1 MEIIFDISEEELPV
15 FLAEVDEHLQVL
27 DDVLIRLERE
37 ERDPELIQMV
47 FRAAHTIKGM
57 SGMIGH
63 KRMTT
68 LTHTLENILDGVRK
82 HSIPMSKQ
90 LFDLCLDAVDHL
102 RLLRD
107 EVVTS
112 QASDMDVDVMVKA
125 LKDFMDNSRNDA
137 PAAQPPVELSFE
149 DNILAKQKI
158 EDQIDAIIAGS
169 GALQDVSPSQPAAVQ
184 NKIDA
189 LINGGEPGAE
199 SGGSRVLQI
208 HAKIDPDSISS
219 AARAFQLMMA
229 LQEVGEIQSMA
240 PDQSQIETIAS
251 VTDFQAALSSTQPFE
266 VISHALTRIS
276 DILDI
281 SVDGVVILANGT
293 VVEQP
298 KVRKAEAGPAFEAL
312 PQQPQAPE
320 IVKEPDPDL
329 SKPAQAQQP
338 ASNGNGTT
346 SERRAAAPL
355 GRRSSDMTI
364 RANVE
369 RLDNLMNLVGELITD
384 RNHLKKIH
392 GRVTRNNANDDEI
405 AETITHLGRITD
417 QLQEEVM
424 HIRMLPISSSFSKFP
439 RMVRDMCQKV
449 GKNIDIVI
457 HGEET
462 EMDRSMIEE
471 INDPLIHLVRNSVDH
486 GIESPEVRRAAG
498 KPERGTITLT
508 ARHEQGRIILTVE
521 DDGGGIDGEKLR
533 KSAIQKGLI
542 TAEEAANLTEE
553 QSVDLMFM
561 AGLSTAQKVTDISG
575 RGVGLDIVS
584 TNIQR
589 VNGSIQVETKL
600 GQGTQFK
607 IVLPLTLAIVPAL
620 LVQVGDAT
628 FAIPLVMI
636 TETLRLE
643 EDDIKY
649 VSQKPVTVLR
659 QSVLSLMRLSEIFKS
674 VSDSEQKKN
683 VFAVVV
689 QSGKQRVGLI
699 VDSLVGEED
708 VVVKPLG
715 GFIGDIPGISSA
727 AILSEGQVALIV
739 DVFGL
744 FKLAGI

>member
-27 DDVLIRLERE
+27 DDILIRLERE
-37 ERDPELIQMV
+37 EPDSELIQTV
-47 FRAAHTIKGM
+47 FRSAHTIKGM

-63 KRMTT
+63 KRMTN

-82 HSIPMSKQ
+82 NSIPISKQ
-90 LFDLCLDAVDHL
+90 LFDLCLEAVDHL

-112 QASDMDVDVMVKA
+112 QTCDVNIDEMVTA
-125 LKDFMDNSRNDA
+125 LKDFIENVKNENLQKTQENTISDA
-137 PAAQPPVELSFE
+137 LLEENV
-149 DNILAKQKI
+149 LARQKI
-158 EDQIDAIIAGS
+158 ETQIDAIIAGVGIS
-169 GALQDVSPSQPAAVQ
+169 DSQSSPHNVQD
-184 NKIDA
+184 KIDA
-189 LINGGEPGAE
+189 LITSAPDLECRP
-199 SGGSRVLQI
+199 LQI
-208 HAKIDPDSISS
+208 HARIDPGSISS

-229 LQEVGEIQSMA
+229 LQDMGDIQSMEPSQA
-240 PDQSQIETIAS
+240 QIETSAS
-251 VTDFQAALSSTQPFE
+251 VSVFTAVVNTSWSVEMVRSAL
-266 VISHALTRIS
+266 ARIS
-276 DILDI
+276 DVDEASI
-281 SVDGVVILANGT
+281 DGVIVIANGS
-293 VVEQP
+293 VVIEPPRQTLPDQPEPP
-298 KVRKAEAGPAFEAL
+298 KVPEKVENTSTL
-312 PQQPQAPE
+312 P
-320 IVKEPDPDL
+320 VKTPTAATPPV
-329 SKPAQAQQP
+329 S
-338 ASNGNGTT
+338 SND
-346 SERRAAAPL
+346 RRASTPF
-355 GRRSSDMTI
+355 GRRSADMTI

-392 GRVTRNNANDDEI
+392 SRVARNNSNDDQI

-424 HIRMLPISSSFSKFP
+424 HIRMLPISSSFGKFP
-439 RMVRDMCQKV
+439 RMVRDMSQKI
-449 GKNIDIVI
+449 GKPIDVVI

-486 GIESPEVRRAAG
+486 GIESPEERRAAG

-533 KSAIQKGLI
+533 KSAVQKGLI
-542 TAEEAANLTEE
+542 TAEEAAALTED
-553 QSVDLMFM
+553 QSIDLMFM

-589 VNGSIQVETKL
+589 VNGSIQVETQI
-600 GQGTQFK
+600 GRGTQFK

-620 LVQVGDAT
+620 LVKVADAT

-643 EDDIKY
+643 QGEIKY
-649 VSQKPVTVLR
+649 ISQKPVTVLR
-659 QSVLSLMRLSEIFKS
+659 QSVLSLINLSDIFHS
-674 VSDSEQKKN
+674 QQGDDQGRN
-683 VFAVVV
+683 IFAVVV

>member
-27 DDVLIRLERE
+27 DDILIRLERE
-37 ERDPELIQMV
+37 EPDSELIQTV
-47 FRAAHTIKGM
+47 FRSAHTIKGM

-63 KRMTT
+63 KRMTN

-82 HSIPMSKQ
+82 NSIPISKQ
-90 LFDLCLDAVDHL
+90 LFDLCLEAVDHL

-112 QASDMDVDVMVKA
+112 QTCDVNIDEMVTA
-125 LKDFMDNSRNDA
+125 LKDFIENVKNENLQKTQENTVSDA
-137 PAAQPPVELSFE
+137 LLEENV
-149 DNILAKQKI
+149 LARQKI
-158 EDQIDAIIAGS
+158 ETQIDAIIAGVGIS
-169 GALQDVSPSQPAAVQ
+169 DSQSSPHNVQD
-184 NKIDA
+184 KIDA
-189 LINGGEPGAE
+189 LITSAPELECRP
-199 SGGSRVLQI
+199 LQI
-208 HAKIDPDSISS
+208 HARIDPGSISS

-229 LQEVGEIQSMA
+229 LQDMGDIQSMEPSQA
-240 PDQSQIETIAS
+240 QIETSAS
-251 VTDFQAALSSTQPFE
+251 VSVFTAVVNTSWSVEMVRSAL
-266 VISHALTRIS
+266 ARIS
-276 DILDI
+276 DVDEASI
-281 SVDGVVILANGT
+281 DGVIVIANGS
-293 VVEQP
+293 VVIEPPRQALPDQPEPP
-298 KVRKAEAGPAFEAL
+298 KVPEKVENTSTL
-312 PQQPQAPE
+312 P
-320 IVKEPDPDL
+320 VKTPTAATPPV
-329 SKPAQAQQP
+329 S
-338 ASNGNGTT
+338 SND
-346 SERRAAAPL
+346 RRASTPF
-355 GRRSSDMTI
+355 GRRSADMTI

-392 GRVTRNNANDDEI
+392 SRVARNNSNDDQI

-424 HIRMLPISSSFSKFP
+424 HIRMLPISSSFGKFP
-439 RMVRDMCQKV
+439 RMVRDMSQKI
-449 GKNIDIVI
+449 GKPIDVVI

-486 GIESPEVRRAAG
+486 GIESPEERRAAG

-533 KSAIQKGLI
+533 KSAVQKGLI
-542 TAEEAANLTEE
+542 TPEEAAALTED
-553 QSVDLMFM
+553 QSIDLMFM

-589 VNGSIQVETKL
+589 VNGSIQVETQI
-600 GQGTQFK
+600 GRGTQFK

-620 LVQVGDAT
+620 LVKVADAT

-643 EDDIKY
+643 QGEIKY
-649 VSQKPVTVLR
+649 ISQKPVTVLR
-659 QSVLSLMRLSEIFKS
+659 QSVLSLINLSDIFHS
-674 VSDSEQKKN
+674 QQGDDQGRN
-683 VFAVVV
+683 IFAVVV

>member
-27 DDVLIRLERE
+27 DDILIRLERE
-37 ERDPELIQMV
+37 EPDSELIQTV
-47 FRAAHTIKGM
+47 FRSAHTIKGM

-63 KRMTT
+63 KRMTN

-82 HSIPMSKQ
+82 NSIPISKQ
-90 LFDLCLDAVDHL
+90 LFDLCLEAVDHL

-112 QASDMDVDVMVKA
+112 QTCDVNIDEMVTA
-125 LKDFMDNSRNDA
+125 LKDFIENVKNENLQKTQENTISDA
-137 PAAQPPVELSFE
+137 LLEENV
-149 DNILAKQKI
+149 LARQKI
-158 EDQIDAIIAGS
+158 ETQIDAIIAGVGIS
-169 GALQDVSPSQPAAVQ
+169 DSQSSPHNVQD
-184 NKIDA
+184 KIDA
-189 LINGGEPGAE
+189 LITSAPELECRP
-199 SGGSRVLQI
+199 LQI
-208 HAKIDPDSISS
+208 HARIDPGSISS

-229 LQEVGEIQSMA
+229 LQDMGDIQSMEPSQA
-240 PDQSQIETIAS
+240 QIETSAS
-251 VTDFQAALSSTQPFE
+251 VSVFTAVVNTSWSVEMVRSAL
-266 VISHALTRIS
+266 ARIS
-276 DILDI
+276 DVDEASI
-281 SVDGVVILANGT
+281 DGVIVIANGS
-293 VVEQP
+293 VVIEPPRQALPDQPEPP
-298 KVRKAEAGPAFEAL
+298 KVPEKVENTSTLPVKTPTAATPA
-312 PQQPQAPE
+312 
-320 IVKEPDPDL
+320 V
-329 SKPAQAQQP
+329 S
-338 ASNGNGTT
+338 SND
-346 SERRAAAPL
+346 RRASTPF
-355 GRRSSDMTI
+355 GRRSADMTI

-392 GRVTRNNANDDEI
+392 SRVARNNSNDDQI

-424 HIRMLPISSSFSKFP
+424 HIRMLPISSSFGKFP
-439 RMVRDMCQKV
+439 RMVRDMSQKI
-449 GKNIDIVI
+449 GKPIDVVI

-486 GIESPEVRRAAG
+486 GIESPEERRAAG

-533 KSAIQKGLI
+533 KSAVQKGLI
-542 TAEEAANLTEE
+542 TPEEAAALTED
-553 QSVDLMFM
+553 QSIDLMFM

-589 VNGSIQVETKL
+589 VNGSIQVETQI
-600 GQGTQFK
+600 GRGTQFK

-620 LVQVGDAT
+620 LVKVADAT

-643 EDDIKY
+643 QGEIKY
-649 VSQKPVTVLR
+649 ISQKPVTVLR
-659 QSVLSLMRLSEIFKS
+659 QSVLSLINLSDIFHS
-674 VSDSEQKKN
+674 QQGDDQGRN
-683 VFAVVV
+683 IFAVVV

>member
-27 DDVLIRLERE
+27 DDILIRLERE
-37 ERDPELIQMV
+37 EPDSELIQTV
-47 FRAAHTIKGM
+47 FRSAHTIKGM

-63 KRMTT
+63 KRMTN

-82 HSIPMSKQ
+82 NSIPISKQ
-90 LFDLCLDAVDHL
+90 LFDLCLEAVDHL

-112 QASDMDVDVMVKA
+112 QTCDVNIDEMVTA
-125 LKDFMDNSRNDA
+125 LKDFIENVKNENLQKTQENTISDA
-137 PAAQPPVELSFE
+137 LLEENV
-149 DNILAKQKI
+149 LARQKI
-158 EDQIDAIIAGS
+158 ETQIDAIIAGVGIS
-169 GALQDVSPSQPAAVQ
+169 DSQSSPHNVQD
-184 NKIDA
+184 KIDA
-189 LINGGEPGAE
+189 LITSAPDLECRP
-199 SGGSRVLQI
+199 LQI
-208 HAKIDPDSISS
+208 HARIDPGSISS

-229 LQEVGEIQSMA
+229 LQDMGDIQSMEPSQA
-240 PDQSQIETIAS
+240 QIETSAS
-251 VTDFQAALSSTQPFE
+251 VSVFTAVVNTSWSVEMVRSAL
-266 VISHALTRIS
+266 ARIS
-276 DILDI
+276 DVDEASI
-281 SVDGVVILANGT
+281 DGVIVIANGS
-293 VVEQP
+293 VVLEPPQQALPDQPEPP
-298 KVRKAEAGPAFEAL
+298 KVPEKVENTSTLPVKTPVAATPA
-312 PQQPQAPE
+312 
-320 IVKEPDPDL
+320 V
-329 SKPAQAQQP
+329 S
-338 ASNGNGTT
+338 SND
-346 SERRAAAPL
+346 RRAATPF
-355 GRRSSDMTI
+355 GRRSADMTI

-392 GRVTRNNANDDEI
+392 SRVARNNSNDDQI

-424 HIRMLPISSSFSKFP
+424 HIRMLPISSSFGKFP
-439 RMVRDMCQKV
+439 RMVRDMSQKI
-449 GKNIDIVI
+449 GKPIDVVI

-486 GIESPEVRRAAG
+486 GIESPEERRAAG

-533 KSAIQKGLI
+533 KSAVQKGLI
-542 TAEEAANLTEE
+542 TAEEAAALTED
-553 QSVDLMFM
+553 QSIDLMFM

-589 VNGSIQVETKL
+589 VNGSIQVETQI
-600 GQGTQFK
+600 GRGTQFK

-620 LVQVGDAT
+620 LVKVADAT

-643 EDDIKY
+643 QGEIKY
-649 VSQKPVTVLR
+649 ISQKPVTVLR
-659 QSVLSLMRLSEIFKS
+659 QSVLSLINLSDIFHS
-674 VSDSEQKKN
+674 QQGDDQGRN
-683 VFAVVV
+683 IFAVVV